1 MGVGAEEA
9 RAFIASQT
17 PEGEEGPDAEADDAP
32 DGPLGVWPENWPVV
46 CLFLRLQTQWMRDE
60 LRRPLGMRHEAMQA
74 AMAMM
79 KLDDTARLYDE
90 LVQMEHAVMEAFYG
104 D

>member
-1 MGVGAEEA
+1 MGVSEEAA
-9 RAFIASQT
+9 RAFIASQV
-17 PEGEEGPDAEADDAP
+17 PEGEQRPEDEPEGPLE
-32 DGPLGVWPENWPVV
+32 VWPENWPVV
-46 CLFLRLQTQWMRDE
+46 GLFLRLQTQWMRDE

-90 LVQMEHAVMEAFYG
+90 LVQMEQAVLEAFYG

>member
-1 MGVGAEEA
+1 MGVDEAEA
-9 RAFIASQT
+9 RAWIASQL
-17 PEGEEGPDAEADDAP
+17 PEGEEPEDDAE
-32 DGPLGVWPENWPVV
+32 GPLEVWPENWPALG
-46 CLFLRLQTQWMRDE
+46 LFMRLQTQWMRDE
-60 LRRPLGMRHEAMQA
+60 QRRPLGMRHEAMQA

-90 LVQMEHAVMEAFYG
+90 LVQMEQAALEAFYG

>member
-1 MGVGAEEA
+1 MGVSEAEA

-17 PEGEEGPDAEADDAP
+17 PEGEQAAEEEAA
-32 DGPLGVWPENWPVV
+32 GPLEVWPENWPVV
-46 CLFLRLQTQWMRDE
+46 GLLLRLQTQWMRDE

-90 LVQMEHAVMEAFYG
+90 LVEMEHAVMEAFYG

>member
-1 MGVGAEEA
+1 MGVSEAEA
-9 RAFIASQT
+9 RAFIASQVT
-17 PEGEEGPDAEADDAP
+17 EGEQAADAEA
-32 DGPLGVWPENWPVV
+32 GPLEVWPENWEAVGV
-46 CLFLRLQTQWMRDE
+46 FMRLQTQWMRDE

-90 LVQMEHAVMEAFYG
+90 LVQMEQAALEAFYG